1 MYGRIVNLAIVSVP
15 IRGYLISYEK
25 TNVVDFEAP
34 YVSVPIRGYL
44 ISYLHIHIMLT
55 VIVSV
60 PIRGYLISYPVSV
73 TLVFMHPDYLLCG
86 AKFII
91 L

>member
-1 MYGRIVNLAIVSVP
+1 MVNVIISFRPHQGLSNFLSN
-15 IRGYLISYEK
+15 GECLIILQRQ
-25 TNVVDFEAP
+25 
-34 YVSVPIRGYL
+34 VSVPIRGYL
-44 ISYLHIHIMLT
+44 ISYLQDYTQVEIGK
-55 VIVSV
+55 VSV

>member
-1 MYGRIVNLAIVSVP
+1 MVNVIISFRPHQGLSNFLSNGECLIILQRQVSVP
-15 IRGYLISYEK
+15 IRGYLISYK
-25 TNVVDFEAP
+25 T
-34 YVSVPIRGYL
+34 YL
-44 ISYLHIHIMLT
+44 VEYLNGER
-55 VIVSV
+55 VSV